1 MRPSTSSTG
10 MRPST
15 SVGSLRLTPSQ
26 MSLHTYGY
34 NGFAGE
40 KTTVSSLWKDKKMMR
55 SSSSATGFMP
65 MTSTNSFSNNL
76 NSSQRRGRPMAPPGT
91 PSFQQLPASSSQ
103 KFDQITA
110 WLARQDSNKALM
122 IASRPTLSRPSTVGE
137 GMMRM
142 PQAAAPPTPPQFA
155 APVVPQRDLAA
166 ERQKLRSTQ
175 FVKGASEALNSRFS
189 DMFKAFQYVDLD
201 RSGTL
206 NKAELTR
213 AIEMWNLPVDESK
226 LDDLIA
232 ACDADGDGNVDY
244 KEFVDVLARDT
255 VAPAAMGKRD
265 MQAMQAMGAAD
276 VDPAF
281 LGHAGKV
288 KHAYAKAA

>member
-1 MRPSTSSTG
+1 
-10 MRPST
+10 
-15 SVGSLRLTPSQ
+15 
-26 MSLHTYGY
+26 
-34 NGFAGE
+34 
-40 KTTVSSLWKDKKMMR
+40 
-55 SSSSATGFMP
+55 
-65 MTSTNSFSNNL
+65 
-76 NSSQRRGRPMAPPGT
+76 
-91 PSFQQLPASSSQ
+91 
-103 KFDQITA
+103 
-110 WLARQDSNKALM
+110 
-122 IASRPTLSRPSTVGE
+122 
-137 GMMRM
+137 MMRM

-206 NKAELTR
+206 NKAELQR